1 MKKFFIYTLCTL
13 AVAAMACACNDNLDI
28 SSDYG
33 FTVEHLPVQKRIV
46 RGETAEIRLQLVR
59 EGRWDDARYQ
69 MRYFQL
75 DGKGQLADESG
86 LVFAPNDLYNLE
98 RETFRLYYT
107 SNFDDQQTI
116 DLYFLD
122 NHGKIFQISFSF
134 NNERE
139 EEEPGPESDITL

>member
-1 MKKFFIYTLCTL
+1 MKKLFLYTLCTL
-13 AVAAMACACNDNLDI
+13 AVVAMACACNENLDI

-33 FTVEHLPVQKRIV
+33 FTVEHLPVQKRII

-59 EGRWDDARYQ
+59 EGHWNDARYQ
-69 MRYFQL
+69 MRYFQP

-86 LVFAPNDLYNLE
+86 LVFAPNDLYDLE

-107 SNFDDQQTI
+107 SLSDEQQTI
-116 DLYFLD
+116 DLYFVDSNQKTFSL
-122 NHGKIFQISFSF
+122 SFTF

-139 EEEPGPESDITL
+139 EEDEE